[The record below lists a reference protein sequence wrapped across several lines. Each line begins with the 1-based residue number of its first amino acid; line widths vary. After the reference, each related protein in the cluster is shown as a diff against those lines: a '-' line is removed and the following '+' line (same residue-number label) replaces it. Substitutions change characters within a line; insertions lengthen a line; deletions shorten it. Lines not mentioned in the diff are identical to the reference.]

1 MFRADSEEVVVAG
14 VVVVLEAGVVGIG
27 MAAVVSAG
35 IDVVGTGVAVVVVLE
50 EAVADV
56 VDSVVAVGAKGM
68 AVVRRDDS
76 VAMVAAPINELNLIK
91 YFLEIKSA
99 ERYYS
104 VRPSTSPMPAQ
115 STSASAT
122 CRRRYSATLS
132 KCPLPRKPPPSETR
146 TPLRARK
153 SPTKNHSCFR
163 C

>member
-1 MFRADSEEVVVAG
+1 MFRADSEEVAVAG

-99 ERYYS
+99 EQEGKLYCWFLLLIRAFELIWLDLI
-104 VRPSTSPMPAQ
+104 R
-115 STSASAT
+115 
-122 CRRRYSATLS
+122 LG
-132 KCPLPRKPPPSETR
+132 LPG
-146 TPLRARK
+146 
-153 SPTKNHSCFR
+153 CY
-163 C
+163 